1 MSIVNNEIRDLF
13 TYYNSDI
20 SWIRLIEVSLSFS
33 RSDKKAHQ
41 SSIEEKKHFLEPDAI
56 TMIPAAAGKLQ
67 QLIRLP
73 PQTDIHEWLATNCE
87 YHTLLIKV

>member
-1 MSIVNNEIRDLF
+1 MSVVNNKIREIS
-13 TYYNSDI
+13 TYNNSDI
-20 SWIRLIEVSLSFS
+20 SWIMLIEVSLSFS

-87 YHTLLIKV
+87 YHIQLMKV